1 MSTCIAVVWCAA
13 AHERDGSGESSGKP
27 SHMRRCHLQ
36 TDKFMREWLGR
47 FNHNAADD
55 IWEQAEFN
63 QILKGAHATMPQLK
77 WDKLDEE
84 WFVDL

>member
-1 MSTCIAVVWCAA
+1 MHS
-13 AHERDGSGESSGKP
+13 P
-27 SHMRRCHLQ
+27 Q
-36 TDKFMREWLGR
+36 TDKFMKEWLGR
-47 FNHNAADD
+47 FDQDAADD